1 MVQIPT
7 RTRTRTLSFSVREA
21 CGRQRPMTEEP
32 ACPTPCA
39 HSPTLDTACAQER
52 ELDSDSVPVPFP
64 ADEDDEWG
72 TDKLPMASTS
82 TSPLTVAKGKK
93 LVAKTIKPL
102 PTPPTPSLPDPEP
115 TPARTHSTRARVPSP
130 LAPYWKPT
138 PVSIVTRQRR
148 GRLAPEPLARKAI
161 KAHFA
166 RTPHERVRKLSGEK
180 EMRPTRLD
188 VPRPMLL
195 PPVLM
200 DADLQFDETPTKRP
214 SISIQ
219 FPSES
224 VRFPTAAGV
233 EEDSSWVPLSVQS
246 GAVPVEVEECDIVEM
261 ETDADWSKAKI
272 SQALTLAPD
281 DIPNEPQLF
290 SSLAALFYER
300 FSILGEVNDLN
311 QSIEWRSIALDLT
324 SDDDPACLQLLTDQG
339 VSLRKRF
346 ERLGDLQD
354 VDQAIEYGYIEV
366 SLTPPGHPELP
377 GRLTSLGVSHSYR
390 FQRLGEMGD
399 LEKAIKCQGYAASLS
414 PYNDPHLPGL
424 LTNLG
429 ISYKNRFKR
438 LGNLDD
444 LEEAIEYQSDAVELT
459 PKGHPGLPGYLANL
473 AASYTHRFQRLDKLD
488 DLEKAIKY
496 GADAVTMTPKD
507 DPHLPGLLANLG
519 VCHELRFKRMGEIEN
534 LDKAIECE
542 SCAIALTHRD
552 HPELPKRLSNLGIA
566 HRNRCKRLGDLS
578 DLDNAIECGFYS
590 VILAPKN
597 HPELSGYLINLGS
610 SHNHRFERLGKL
622 SDLEKAIECGTGAV
636 ILTSRG
642 DPGLPNRLANLGAFH
657 RNRFKCLGEL
667 GSSHSYRFGSTG
679 DLEDLEKAIEYG
691 TRAIDL
697 IPDGHP
703 NLAYL
708 LTCLG
713 ASHKSLY
720 ERLGE
725 LGDLR
730 KSIEYKSRAIKATSD
745 NDPGLSGQ
753 LTGLGECYGL
763 RFERLGELSD
773 LENAID
779 CEHRAVTL
787 TPYEHHDLLGR
798 INNLGVSYSQRFK
811 HLGELGD
818 LYDAIECQHYVV
830 ALTPDGHPQLS
841 RRLSNLAASYS
852 HRFQILNDPYDLET
866 SIECQY
872 RAVTL
877 TPQGHPDLCWQH
889 FNLGTCYLYLS
900 LYSGCPS
907 HKQESYHFFR
917 LSTQSLSGAPRLK
930 FDNAFKW
937 AKLASMHSFLQPLEA
952 YQTAIDL
959 LPQFVWLG
967 ATTAQRYQDLE
978 AVESLAVQA
987 AAIAITS
994 SDYTLAL
1001 EWLEHARCVV
1011 WNQSL
1016 MLRSPLDKL
1025 CSVNPDL
1032 AARLQ
1037 DVADSLHT
1045 AGLESRESRSQE
1057 SGSMTPDQVA
1067 QKHRSLA
1074 KEYNDLLAQI
1084 REIPGFEDFLQPTK
1098 AKVLMSAARYG
1109 PIVVINCYED
1119 RCDALP
1125 RKGSKHPNQDGTL
1138 IRSNQVRDGMVKR
1151 RPVVPIEDFDF
1162 ESLLAV
1168 LWYDI
1173 VKPVLDHLGKCFKG
1187 NLAAYNLVP
1196 DRNIIFFPLHAAGD
1210 YEITGARVFKY
1221 VISSYTPTLTALL
1234 NSTSNTLTPDSKV
1247 LIIGQANTPGQT
1259 ELPGTD
1265 EELEY
1270 VKKHIQGKANI
1281 SELVGSAA
1289 TKTNVLDAITKHDWV
1304 HFACHAHQNVQDP
1317 TMSEFFLY
1325 DDTLDLVSINRK
1337 SLKGKGLAFLSACQT
1352 ATGDEKLPD
1361 EAIHLASGMLMAGYS
1376 SVIGTMWPV
1385 GDQDAPFVSNKVYDQ
1400 LMKER
1405 IIGNGEAGRA
1415 LHNAIFALRGEIG
1428 EKEFG
1433 RWAPFIHIGL

>member
-1 MVQIPT
+1 MQT
-7 RTRTRTLSFSVREA
+7 
-21 CGRQRPMTEEP
+21 
-32 ACPTPCA
+32 
-39 HSPTLDTACAQER
+39 
-52 ELDSDSVPVPFP
+52 
-64 ADEDDEWG
+64 
-72 TDKLPMASTS
+72 KLA
-82 TSPLTVAKGKK
+82 
-93 LVAKTIKPL
+93 
-102 PTPPTPSLPDPEP
+102 E
-115 TPARTHSTRARVPSP
+115 
-130 LAPYWKPT
+130 
-138 PVSIVTRQRR
+138 
-148 GRLAPEPLARKAI
+148 
-161 KAHFA
+161 
-166 RTPHERVRKLSGEK
+166 
-180 EMRPTRLD
+180 
-188 VPRPMLL
+188 
-195 PPVLM
+195 
-200 DADLQFDETPTKRP
+200 
-214 SISIQ
+214 
-219 FPSES
+219 
-224 VRFPTAAGV
+224 V
-233 EEDSSWVPLSVQS
+233 EEDI
-246 GAVPVEVEECDIVEM
+246 AR
-261 ETDADWSKAKI
+261 I

-377 GRLTSLGVSHSYR
+377 SRLTSLGVSHSYR

-438 LGNLDD
+438 LGNMDD

-542 SCAIALTHRD
+542 SCAIALTRRD

-610 SHNHRFERLGKL
+610 SHNHRFERLGNL

-657 RNRFKCLGEL
+657 RNRFKCLGELGEIDKAIECETCAIKLTPVDHPDRPNRLAKL

-830 ALTPDGHPQLS
+830 ALTPDGHPHLS

-907 HKQESYHFFR
+907 HKQESCHFFR

-1119 RCDALP
+1119 RCDALVILP
-1125 RKGSKHPNQDGTL
+1125 GQDNIQHIPLPNFSQEKGQSTRIKMEHL

-1173 VKPVLDHLGKCFKG
+1173 VKPVLDHLGYLRSVSKETLPHITWCPTG
-1187 NLAAYNLVP
+1187 ILS
-1196 DRNIIFFPLHAAGD
+1196 FFPLHAAGD

-1289 TKTNVLDAITKHDWV
+1289 TKTNVLDAITKNDWV